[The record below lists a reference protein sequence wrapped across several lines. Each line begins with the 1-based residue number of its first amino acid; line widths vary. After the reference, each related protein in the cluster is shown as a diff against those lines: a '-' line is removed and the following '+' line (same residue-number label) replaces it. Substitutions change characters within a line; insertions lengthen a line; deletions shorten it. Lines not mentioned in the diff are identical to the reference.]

1 MRLTPG
7 ARLRSQTCTTEVIVI
22 RGGELASDLN
32 CGGRP
37 MVVATGAVE
46 RAADPAPGL
55 DGGTLLGKRYGD
67 ASLELLVTK
76 AGSGSLSVGT
86 EVLKP
91 LQARSLPS
99 SD

>member
-7 ARLRSQTCTTEVIVI
+7 ARLRSQTCTTEVIVT
-22 RGGELASDLN
+22 RGGELAADLS
-32 CGGRP
+32 CGGQP
-37 MVVATGAVE
+37 MVVASGAVE
-46 RAADPAPGL
+46 QTADPAPGL
-55 DGGTLLGKRYGD
+55 NKGTLLGKRYGN

-76 AGSGSLSVGT
+76 AGSGSLSVGD
-86 EVLKP
+86 EVLEP

>member
-22 RGGELASDLN
+22 RGGDLAAELS

-37 MVVATGAVE
+37 MVPAAGAAQPVAE
-46 RAADPAPGL
+46 PAPGL
-55 DGGTLLGKRYGD
+55 DQGTLLGKRYGGD
-67 ASLELLVTK
+67 ALELLVTK
-76 AGSGSLSVGT
+76 AGSGSLSVG
-86 EVLKP
+86 EEILAP